1 MMQACLQIMAF
12 GDRTTSS
19 AKHEMKGDR
28 TSSSVEAHADI
39 SPARPGEKPDH
50 GRRSLRGNWRRGIIM
65 KLNTKRTMLIGLAFL
80 SICAF
85 WQTYDNIIPLM
96 LQNTFGMRETVTGV
110 LMAMDN
116 VLAVFLLPFFGA
128 LSDRTNT
135 RFGRRMPFIA
145 VGTACAVAF
154 YLLIAAAD
162 RKGRLALFLI
172 ALFGALISM
181 GLYRSPAVALMPDL
195 TPNIYRSRANA
206 IINLMGTV
214 GAVYALVMIRLLSG
228 RTDAATGRTDYF
240 PLFGSV
246 AVLMAAAVAVL
257 ALTIHEKKVSAQ
269 VNREIAA
276 YKASGAPDADAVQPL
291 DAPGE
296 AADSERKPMAPEVK
310 RSMTFLLLSIF
321 FWFTAYNAVTT
332 AFSRYA
338 VKVWNMQNGGYASCL
353 LVATLAA
360 VAAYVPIGHLSSR
373 LGRKKVIFFGIAL
386 LIFCYAVAS
395 FVTGF
400 AFWLNVMFAI
410 IGIGWAS
417 INVNSYPM
425 VVEMSRGSDI
435 GKFTGTYYTFSM
447 AAQIFTPIFSG
458 FLLEHVSYRTLFPY
472 AVVFSCIAFLTMTQV
487 KHGDVKP
494 EKRKGIENF
503 DTEE

>member
-1 MMQACLQIMAF
+1 
-12 GDRTTSS
+12 
-19 AKHEMKGDR
+19 
-28 TSSSVEAHADI
+28 
-39 SPARPGEKPDH
+39 
-50 GRRSLRGNWRRGIIM
+50 M
-65 KLNTKRTMLIGLAFL
+65 KLNTKRTVLIGLAFL

-96 LQNTFGMRETVTGV
+96 LQNTFGMKETVTGV

-135 RFGRRMPFIA
+135 RFGRRMPFI
-145 VGTACAVAF
+145 VTGTACAVVF

-162 RKGRLALFLI
+162 RKGSLVLFLI

-228 RTDAATGRTDYF
+228 RTDAATGRTDYI

-246 AVLMAAAVAVL
+246 AVLM
-257 ALTIHEKKVSAQ
+257 
-269 VNREIAA
+269 A

-291 DAPGE
+291 DAQSE
-296 AADSERKPMAPEVK
+296 ETDSARKPMAPEVK

-360 VAAYVPIGHLSSR
+360 VAAYVPIGHLSSK
-373 LGRKKVIFFGIAL
+373 LGRKKVIIL
-386 LIFCYAVAS
+386 CYAVAS

-400 AFWLNVMFAI
+400 AFWLNIMFAI

-425 VVEMSRGSDI
+425 VVEMSRGADI